1 MNTQLSMQHKTNIHG
16 GDKIDALY
24 CRLSRDDELQG
35 DSNSI
40 KNQKAILGKY
50 AQEHGFTNPQFYV
63 DDGYSG
69 TNFNRPDFTRLMD
82 DVNDGKV
89 RTIVVKDMSRL
100 GRDYLKV
107 GLYTEITFPEA
118 GVRFIAINDGVDS
131 ESSVD
136 NDFTPFRNIINEW
149 YAKDTSKKIRAV
161 FKAKGMS
168 GKHLCTLPPYGYR
181 KDEQDKQL
189 WIVDEEAAEVVKE
202 IFALCMKGYG
212 PTQIARVLTE
222 RHIEPPVLYKRRN
235 GLPITSQITESPEI
249 WSTES
254 INKILANPAYL
265 GHTVNFRTRKKSYK
279 SKKKIEL
286 PKDEWVIFRNTHE
299 AIIDEETFGIVERLR
314 QAKRRPTDMGEMS
327 IFSGLVYCADCG
339 QKMYLCRCTTMKQKE
354 YFNCSTYRKKKKKT
368 CTSHQI
374 TVEAVEHFVLTN
386 LQRLLSFAKEY
397 ESEFIS
403 LLTRNDEQA
412 SKKALL
418 AKTRELDETEH
429 RIQALDRIIRNLYE
443 DKVSGKLTEERFVK
457 LSLSYEQEQTE
468 LNGKVSALK
477 QELLRAKEQSDNT
490 DKFIRIVRKYTEIP
504 ELTPEIVREFVQKVV
519 VHQAEKI
526 DGKRTQKIELY
537 FNYVG
542 QIPIPTQD
550 KREAA

>member
-1 MNTQLSMQHKTNIHG
+1 
-16 GDKIDALY
+16 
-24 CRLSRDDELQG
+24 
-35 DSNSI
+35 
-40 KNQKAILGKY
+40 
-50 AQEHGFTNPQFYV
+50 
-63 DDGYSG
+63 
-69 TNFNRPDFTRLMD
+69 MD

-131 ESSVD
+131 ESNVD

-189 WIVDEEAAEVVKE
+189 WLVDTEAAEVVKE
-202 IFALCMKGYG
+202 IFSLCMKGYG
-212 PTQIARVLTE
+212 PTQIARILTE
-222 RHIEPPVLYKRRN
+222 RKIDTPVLHNRKC
-235 GLPITSQITESPEI
+235 GLPTTSYQSEFPEVWVTETVKS
-249 WSTES
+249 
-254 INKILANPAYL
+254 ILANPAYL

-386 LQRLLSFAKEY
+386 LQRVLSFAKEY

-418 AKTRELDETEH
+418 TKTRELEEAEQ
-429 RIQALDRIIRNLYE
+429 RIQTLDRIIRNLYE
-443 DKVSGKLTEERFVK
+443 DKVSGNLTEERFVK

-468 LNGKVSALK
+468 LNGKVSVLK
-477 QELLRAKEQSDNT
+477 QELLRTKEQSDNT
-490 DKFIRIVRKYTEIP
+490 DKFIRIVRKYTEMP
-504 ELTPEIVREFVQKVV
+504 ELTPEIVREFVHKIV
-519 VHQAEKI
+519 VHQAEKV
-526 DGKRTQKIELY
+526 DGKRTQMIELY

-542 QIPIPTQD
+542 QIALPTQD
-550 KREAA
+550 IREAV

>member
-1 MNTQLSMQHKTNIHG
+1 MQHKTNIHG

-50 AQEHGFTNPQFYV
+50 AQEHGFSNPQFYV

-212 PTQIARVLTE
+212 PTQIARILTQ
-222 RHIEPPVLYKRRN
+222 RKIDTPVLHNRKC
-235 GLPITSQITESPEI
+235 GLPTTSHQSEFPEVWVTETVKS
-249 WSTES
+249 
-254 INKILANPAYL
+254 ILANPAYL

-286 PKDEWVIFRNTHE
+286 PKDEWMIFRNTHE
-299 AIIDEETFGIVERLR
+299 AIIDEETFRIVERLR

-354 YFNCSTYRKKKKKT
+354 YFNCSTYRKKKKKA

-403 LLTRNDEQA
+403 LLTRNDEQT

-418 AKTRELDETEH
+418 IKTRELEEAEQ
-429 RIQALDRIIRNLYE
+429 RIQTLDRIIRNLYE
-443 DKVSGKLTEERFVK
+443 DKVSGNLTEERFVK

-468 LNGKVSALK
+468 LNGKVSTLK

-490 DKFIRIVRKYTEIP
+490 DKFIRIVRKYTEIT
-504 ELTPEIVREFVQKVV
+504 ELTPEIVREFVHKVV
-519 VHQAEKI
+519 VHQAEKM

-542 QIPIPTQD
+542 QILIPTQD

>member
-1 MNTQLSMQHKTNIHG
+1 MNTQLSMQHKNMIHG
-16 GDKIDALY
+16 GEKMTALY

-131 ESSVD
+131 ESNVD

-189 WIVDEEAAEVVKE
+189 WLVDTEAAEVVKE
-202 IFALCMKGYG
+202 IFSLCMKGYG
-212 PTQIARVLTE
+212 PTQIARILTE
-222 RHIEPPVLYKRRN
+222 RKIDTPVLHNRKC
-235 GLPITSQITESPEI
+235 GLPTTSYQSEFPEVWVTETVKS
-249 WSTES
+249 
-254 INKILANPAYL
+254 ILANPAYL

-386 LQRLLSFAKEY
+386 LQRVLSFAKEY

-418 AKTRELDETEH
+418 TKTRELEEAEQ
-429 RIQALDRIIRNLYE
+429 RIQTLDRIIRNLYE
-443 DKVSGKLTEERFVK
+443 DKVSGNLTEERFVK

-468 LNGKVSALK
+468 LNGKVSVLK
-477 QELLRAKEQSDNT
+477 QELLRTKEQSDNT
-490 DKFIRIVRKYTEIP
+490 DKFIRIVRKYTEMP
-504 ELTPEIVREFVQKVV
+504 ELTPEIVREFVHKVV
-519 VHQAEKI
+519 VHQAKKM

-542 QIPIPTQD
+542 QIPIPTQN

>member
-1 MNTQLSMQHKTNIHG
+1 MIHG
-16 GDKIDALY
+16 GEKMTALY

-131 ESSVD
+131 ESNVD

-189 WIVDEEAAEVVKE
+189 WLVDTEAAEVVKE
-202 IFALCMKGYG
+202 IFSLCMKGYG
-212 PTQIARVLTE
+212 PTQIARILTE
-222 RHIEPPVLYKRRN
+222 RKIDTPVLHNRKC
-235 GLPITSQITESPEI
+235 GLPTTSYQSEFPEVWVTETVKS
-249 WSTES
+249 
-254 INKILANPAYL
+254 ILANPAYL

-386 LQRLLSFAKEY
+386 LQRVLSFAKEY

-403 LLTRNDEQA
+403 LLTRNDEA

-418 AKTRELDETEH
+418 TKTRELEEAEQ
-429 RIQALDRIIRNLYE
+429 RIQTLDRIIRNLYE
-443 DKVSGKLTEERFVK
+443 DKVSGNLTEERFVK

-468 LNGKVSALK
+468 LNGKVSVLK
-477 QELLRAKEQSDNT
+477 QELLRTKEQSDNT
-490 DKFIRIVRKYTEIP
+490 DKFIRIVRKYTEMP
-504 ELTPEIVREFVQKVV
+504 ELTPEIVREFVHKIV
-519 VHQAEKI
+519 VHQAEKV
-526 DGKRTQKIELY
+526 DGKRTQMIELY

-542 QIPIPTQD
+542 QIALPTQD
-550 KREAA
+550 IREAV